1 MRSQK
6 RAACTA
12 SRQPAVK
19 PAYSVQRQCVLSLRG
34 ERALAPAC
42 RADETKLLTGGAL
55 PADDTSLEE
64 SQTHT
69 SSLLSGQQQLGDNQ
83 GLKRILSSSRRW
95 CELLVVSSGGSSSLL
110 GDLVGRLADPSRRLS

>member
-19 PAYSVQRQCVLSLRG
+19 PAYSVQRQCVGCLRG

-42 RADETKLLTGGAL
+42 RADETKLLMGEITRH
-55 PADDTSLEE
+55 S
-64 SQTHT
+64 
-69 SSLLSGQQQLGDNQ
+69 
-83 GLKRILSSSRRW
+83 KRACRQEIN
-95 CELLVVSSGGSSSLL
+95 LVICS
-110 GDLVGRLADPSRRLS
+110 AI

>member
-19 PAYSVQRQCVLSLRG
+19 PAYSVQRQCVGCLRG

-42 RADETKLLTGGAL
+42 RADETKLLMGELTRHSNA
-55 PADDTSLEE
+55 
-64 SQTHT
+64 
-69 SSLLSGQQQLGDNQ
+69 LSGV
-83 GLKRILSSSRRW
+83 RW
-95 CELLVVSSGGSSSLL
+95 CILLVISSG
-110 GDLVGRLADPSRRLS
+110 D